1 MRRISQSVV
10 AAALSAGVVCAAATG
25 AAAGGPPAQHPVP
38 GHRGIPC
45 VALSPSVTETEG
57 AAGSTYWTI
66 TYRNVGSRTCFVSG
80 YPGVAFVDG
89 HGRQLGATAART
101 GGPPKLV
108 TLRPGGKATIT
119 LREVHAGLQVGCD
132 SAKTYRPAAGLRI
145 TAPRGGFPR
154 YLSAKGTNACL
165 NPSVQQLTVG
175 PITG

>member
-38 GHRGIPC
+38 EHRGIPC

-89 HGRQLGATAART
+89 HGHQLGATAART

-119 LREVHAGLQVGCD
+119 LREVHAGLQVGCET
-132 SAKTYRPAAGLRI
+132 AKTYRPAAGLRI

-165 NPSVQQLTVG
+165 NRSVQQLTVG
-175 PITG
+175 PIMG